1 MTSSELSKI
10 KSQRIAE
17 SLSFG
22 VAENKSTLEAYLQS
36 SLEELGASVPNVNGV
51 VLASRHG
58 KDNNLVSH
66 ERLDDQA
73 LIHRDP
79 QKWGRSVETG
89 LTAGKRPRKLFPSIL
104 SYLAIAILSGGISG
118 GALLYFLLHYAV
130 PHDTETSSALS
141 SAPGAGE
148 GETLDRPVTER
159 SLSFNTVSKAV
170 SLPPDGVER
179 QGGSPAGNAS
189 GQPLPAGLNRNAVEV
204 MDPTGILPAT
214 TGADAK
220 EPDTVSKTVASTG
233 ADVKVP
239 DTVSKTVASTGA
251 DVKEPDTRSKT
262 AAIAPVEEPTPA
274 APMPALVAG
283 PRNLQEV
290 RPPASDKADPGATKR
305 DTQLPKL
312 PAEQEDKM
320 LKRASTLLGQNDIA
334 GARLIFQYLANHGSA
349 GGAFAL
355 AESYDPRK
363 WGSHRV
369 TGMAPDGGL
378 ARTWYARAAELGSRE
393 AAAILRKEKP

>member
-1 MTSSELSKI
+1 MTSSELSKR
-10 KSQRIAE
+10 KSERIAE
-17 SLSFG
+17 SLSVG
-22 VAENKSTLEAYLQS
+22 VAENKSTLESYLRN
-36 SLEELGASVPNVNGV
+36 SLEDLATSVPNANGI

-73 LIHRDP
+73 LTHRDP
-79 QKWGRSVETG
+79 QKWGRGVDTG
-89 LTAGKRPRKLFPSIL
+89 LTAGRRSRKLFPSIL

-130 PHDTETSSALS
+130 PHDTESSSALS

-148 GETLDRPVTER
+148 GETSDRPVIER
-159 SLSFNTVSKAV
+159 SLSYTPVSKAV
-170 SLPPDGVER
+170 SLPADGVER
-179 QGGSPAGNAS
+179 RDGPALNAS
-189 GQPLPAGLNRNAVEV
+189 GSSPPAESNRKAVEV

-214 TGADAK
+214 TAADAK
-220 EPDTVSKTVASTG
+220 EPDAGSKTVSSKS
-233 ADVKVP
+233 AD
-239 DTVSKTVASTGA
+239 S
-251 DVKEPDTRSKT
+251 KEPETRSKT

-274 APMPALVAG
+274 APIPALVA
-283 PRNLQEV
+283 PKALQEG
-290 RPPASDKADPGATKR
+290 PLPASDKADPGAAKR
-305 DTQLPKL
+305 VTPLPKL

-320 LKRASTLLGQNDIA
+320 LKRASILLGQNDIA

-355 AESYDPRK
+355 AESYDPKK

-369 TGMAPDGGL
+369 TGMAPDKDL
-378 ARTWYARAAELGSRE
+378 ARTWYARAAEMGSRE

>member
-1 MTSSELSKI
+1 MTSSRLSKI
-10 KSQRIAE
+10 KSQGVAE

-22 VAENKSTLEAYLQS
+22 VAENKSTLEAYLRN
-36 SLEELGASVPNVNGV
+36 SLEDLGASVPNVNGV

-58 KDNNLVSH
+58 EDNNLVSRKH
-66 ERLDDQA
+66 ADDQA
-73 LIHRDP
+73 LIHRDA

-89 LTAGKRPRKLFPSIL
+89 LTAGKRQRKLFPSIL

-141 SAPGAGE
+141 SPPGVGE
-148 GETLDRPVTER
+148 GETSDRPVIER
-159 SLSFNTVSKAV
+159 SLSFTPVSKAV
-170 SLPPDGVER
+170 SLPPGGVER
-179 QGGSPAGNAS
+179 QDGPAGNAS
-189 GQPLPAGLNRNAVEV
+189 GPSLPAELNRKAVEV

-214 TGADAK
+214 TSADAK
-220 EPDTVSKTVASTG
+220 EPDASSTP
-233 ADVKVP
+233 ATIAPAEKP
-239 DTVSKTVASTGA
+239 DA
-251 DVKEPDTRSKT
+251 RSKT
-262 AAIAPVEEPTPA
+262 AAIAPLEEPAPTPA
-274 APMPALVAG
+274 APTPALVPA
-283 PRNLQEV
+283 PKSLQEG
-290 RPPASDKADPGATKR
+290 RPPASDKADLGATKR

-312 PAEQEDKM
+312 APEQEDKM
-320 LKRASTLLGQNDIA
+320 LKRASTILGQNDIA

-355 AESYDPRK
+355 AESYDPKK

-369 TGMAPDGGL
+369 TGMAPDGDL

-393 AAAILRKEKP
+393 AAAIVRKGKP